1 MKRKKIISL
10 LLSLLMIVTMF
21 SGMQITASAAT
32 WSGKAA
38 SSFAG
43 GKGTKSSPYII
54 KTGEQLA
61 RMRNLVNSNSTSAY
75 DYRHAYYKLGANIT
89 LNGNSSKYASWGS
102 SAPANKWTPICYNN
116 CFTTG

>member
-10 LLSLLMIVTMF
+10 LLSALMLVTMF

-61 RMRNLVNSNSTSAY
+61 RMRNLIKRQIAVTRVIVVRPY
-75 DYRHAYYKLGANIT
+75 QGI
-89 LNGNSSKYASWGS
+89 YAV
-102 SAPANKWTPICYNN
+102 PV
-116 CFTTG
+116 